1 MYATTKAAVMRFTR
15 CCAPLKDECK
25 VRVAGMLPGLV
36 DTPILD
42 TTGAGGKS
50 DWMET
55 VLANNEACRPEDIA
69 EGVAALIE
77 DDSLAGGD
85 WAAGGRRKGKVEYQR
100 GQADTGESPT
110 RKLRAKQGN
119 PKRRSTAPG

>member
-1 MYATTKAAVMRFTR
+1 MRISDWSSDV
-15 CCAPLKDECK
+15 CSSDL
-25 VRVAGMLPGLV
+25 LPGLV

-85 WAAGGRRKGKVEYQR
+85 WVAVRRLNGKVEYQR
-100 GQADTGESPT
+100 GHTEDRKNTRTHSSHSCASRMPSPV
-110 RKLRAKQGN
+110 
-119 PKRRSTAPG
+119 

>member
-77 DDSLAGGD
+77 RSEEHTSELQSLMRISYAVLCL
-85 WAAGGRRKGKVEYQR
+85 KKKKNNKPLITTYN
-100 GQADTGESPT
+100 
-110 RKLRAKQGN
+110 KNK
-119 PKRRSTAPG
+119 